1 MEYLSTTY
9 TWIQRLDLT
18 LYTHWLLTVNNA
30 SFGFY
35 WRLDSRGQEP
45 HDPPPFTSYPEIAM
59 FYFYCSCLLT
69 LETSHSYSK
78 RDFFISSM
86 LLALTII
93 TGLAGIGTS
102 ANNLVQQDQILKAIQ
117 KLSATLTNH
126 TQTLHY
132 ILSLTQQQ
140 HGSLAQ
146 LMMDNHLVFDF
157 LMNEMESALYRT
169 FLVSSTLTIQDRYRP
184 TSPEDISGYTGHA

>member
-1 MEYLSTTY
+1 
-9 TWIQRLDLT
+9 
-18 LYTHWLLTVNNA
+18 
-30 SFGFY
+30 
-35 WRLDSRGQEP
+35 
-45 HDPPPFTSYPEIAM
+45 M

-157 LMNEMESALYRT
+157 LLNEMESALYRT

>member
-1 MEYLSTTY
+1 MP
-9 TWIQRLDLT
+9 IQK
-18 LYTHWLLTVNNA
+18 
-30 SFGFY
+30 
-35 WRLDSRGQEP
+35 
-45 HDPPPFTSYPEIAM
+45 EI
-59 FYFYCSCLLT
+59 
-69 LETSHSYSK
+69 
-78 RDFFISSM
+78 FFISSM

-132 ILSLTQQQ
+132 ILSLTQQE

-146 LMMDNHLVFDF
+146 MMMDNHLVFDF
-157 LMNEMESALYRT
+157 LLNEMESSIYRT

-184 TSPEDISGYTGHA
+184 ASPEVSQDIQVMHNILKIFQQIPTISKVISLFLWLLPSTWGQCQE